1 MKKIMLLGLVVMCV
15 SSVFAQM
22 KPPTYQGTS
31 EDEPAGGGFKKE
43 NIFAGGS
50 IALGYSGYTFSVGGN
65 PEIGYSL
72 NPWLDAGVVVNL
84 NYYSERAD
92 PYYNQ
97 NVRLRQFNY
106 GAGVFARVYPVNF
119 LFIQIQPE
127 QNWIHYNQKD
137 FNYGNSISGTVNSFS
152 LIGAIGYGQHLV
164 GQANSFIMVGVDL
177 ANNAHSPYRN
187 YNGSVV
193 PIVRAGFDF
202 YFNKPSRKK

>member
-1 MKKIMLLGLVVMCV
+1 MKKIMLLGLAVVCM

-22 KPPTYQGTS
+22 KPPTYQGVA
-31 EDEPAGGGFKKE
+31 EDEPTGGFKKE

-50 IALGYSGYTFSVGGN
+50 IALGYSGYAFSVGGN

-72 NPWLDAGVVVNL
+72 TNWLDAGVVVNL

-97 NVRLRQFNY
+97 NIRLRQFNY
-106 GAGVFARVYPVNF
+106 GAGVFARVYPINF
-119 LFIQIQPE
+119 LFVQIQPE
-127 QNWIHYNQKD
+127 QNWIHYNQKN

-177 ANNAHSPYRN
+177 ANNAHSPYRDF
-187 YNGSVV
+187 NGAVV